1 MCVCAQL
8 ELCEFVVSPKRRG
21 QKNPATK
28 TSDKMDTCEA
38 VRFYVDKMLTTG
50 DNNGMKVL
58 LFDEETLRMMGL
70 VFSRHLILERGV
82 FLHDYLKSTTR
93 KKMSFLLGIVFV
105 RPTKENIGL
114 LKKELADPKYVF

>member
-1 MCVCAQL
+1 
-8 ELCEFVVSPKRRG
+8 
-21 QKNPATK
+21 
-28 TSDKMDTCEA
+28 MDTCEA

-114 LKKELADPKYVF
+114 LKKELADPKCVK

>member
-1 MCVCAQL
+1 
-8 ELCEFVVSPKRRG
+8 
-21 QKNPATK
+21 
-28 TSDKMDTCEA
+28 MDTCA
-38 VRFYVDKMLTTG
+38 AFRFYVERMLTTG

-93 KKMSFLLGIVFV
+93 KKMSFLMGIVFV
-105 RPTKENIGL
+105 RPTEANFEL
-114 LKKELADPKYVF
+114 LKAELAEPKYRKYRIYCLLYTSPSPRDRG